1 MFDCDCKVL
10 DKDMQIRFAYVRQ
23 GIDGYICDMD
33 AFHPWSYYEKEG

>member
-10 DKDMQIRFAYVRQ
+10 DKDMQ